1 LHDCHSTLPHHC
13 LGRKGPA
20 MDAFRKAEGSTREDL
35 MRSDWQSS
43 KSSLTATRER
53 GRNRSGGQRAIQRV
67 KPFRSSPAVEQRFV
81 PKSSRSRFGTW
92 KCLDRLHMARH
103 SAWRKPIEE
112 NFGSGT
118 GSHFCMEQR
127 DESGS
132 KGAKGAET
140 NVRNGTMQ
148 EIMRRPAFLILR
160 IVEQR
165 GWLVC
170 SGRAHPQSRRATVRT
185 MGWLLI
191 EAVSCRRGTAVP
203 G

>member
-1 LHDCHSTLPHHC
+1 
-13 LGRKGPA
+13 

-132 KGAKGAET
+132 KGAKGAE
-140 NVRNGTMQ
+140 
-148 EIMRRPAFLILR
+148 